1 MKLSLH
7 HWRSS
12 GMALIIVMIAVL
24 VLSCLAAGFAYSMKV
39 EDRLAFNAKEQP
51 DLTWLGRSG
60 VELARW
66 VLAQE
71 AMIPGE
77 PYDALNQIWA
87 GGPGGLGETN
97 SPLAGIDLT
106 HYPIADGWVSLKI
119 IDLERYA
126 NINSAGEPVIRQALT
141 LMGVDADQ
149 ISVIS
154 DSIEDWVTPGNLPRI
169 AGAKSDY
176 YEGLNPPYECK
187 SAPMDDISELLLV
200 RGIWDH
206 PEIYDPQTYGGQAT
220 GRNPFHHQ
228 LGFGAAPGQ
237 TPNYPFGL
245 KDVFTAISRGQV
257 NVNTAGRNVLQLLLM
272 SSGMDMDSAGNMA
285 DAIIQYRA
293 GPDGQEGTEDDTPFL
308 NPNQLSA
315 AGVPPQ
321 AVGALSRFCTVRSS
335 TFKVTVT
342 AHLGNL
348 SHEYTAILFRNGP
361 NNVQVVSFYWE
372 N

>member
-187 SAPMDDISELLLV
+187 SAD
-200 RGIWDH
+200 
-206 PEIYDPQTYGGQAT
+206 
-220 GRNPFHHQ
+220 GRHFR
-228 LGFGAAPGQ
+228 
-237 TPNYPFGL
+237 T
-245 KDVFTAISRGQV
+245 
-257 NVNTAGRNVLQLLLM
+257 
-272 SSGMDMDSAGNMA
+272 
-285 DAIIQYRA
+285 
-293 GPDGQEGTEDDTPFL
+293 
-308 NPNQLSA
+308 A
-315 AGVPPQ
+315 AG
-321 AVGALSRFCTVRSS
+321 AR
-335 TFKVTVT
+335 
-342 AHLGNL
+342 HLGSPGNL
-348 SHEYTAILFRNGP
+348 
-361 NNVQVVSFYWE
+361 
-372 N
+372 